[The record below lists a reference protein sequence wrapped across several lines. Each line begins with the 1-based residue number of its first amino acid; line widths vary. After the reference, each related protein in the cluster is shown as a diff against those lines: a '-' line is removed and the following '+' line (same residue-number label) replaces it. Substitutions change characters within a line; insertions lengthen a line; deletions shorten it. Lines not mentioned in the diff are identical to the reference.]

1 MSTPTLK
8 MVTLDCAD
16 PRAMAS
22 FWSELLGW
30 TVAHEQDEYAMVVAP
45 EGGPGGPAL
54 GFGQVEGYVAPGWP
68 NEHGSKQYHFDL
80 ACEDLAATAERV
92 RELGGSVP
100 DEQPGETWTVVL
112 DPAGHP
118 FCLTNAANW

>member
-1 MSTPTLK
+1 MSNPTLK

-16 PRAMAS
+16 PRAMAA

-30 TVAHEQDEYAMVVAP
+30 TVAHEQDEYAMVVPP
-45 EGGPGGPAL
+45 EGQAGAAL
-54 GFGQVEGYVAPGWP
+54 GFGQVEEYVAPAWP
-68 NEHGSKQYHFDL
+68 NQHGSKQYHFDL
-80 ACEDLAATAERV
+80 ATEDLAATAERV
-92 RELGGSVP
+92 RALGGSVP

-118 FCLTNAANW
+118 FCLTDAANW